1 MVIDADDRDV
11 DHVGR
16 SFQRRDGFAEA
27 PRPADGDLA
36 KLPRLQGV
44 GGVHD
49 GVGAGERGGE
59 SGACAQ
65 VNAGAAARGDRVVA
79 EAGQRGHHLPTEIA
93 RAARD
98 HDSHVPDRDTS
109 ACLACQ
115 QVNAAGTGQGPN

>member
-16 SFQRRDGFAEA
+16 SIQRRDGFAEA
-27 PRPADGDLA
+27 PCPADGDLA

-49 GVGAGERGGE
+49 GVGASERGAE

-65 VNAGAAARGDRVVA
+65 VNPGAAARGDRVVA

-93 RAARD
+93 
-98 HDSHVPDRDTS
+98 
-109 ACLACQ
+109 
-115 QVNAAGTGQGPN
+115 